1 VSACA
6 SVVSSG
12 DLQPTSSSSW
22 WSRRV
27 EAEIVGEPDPD
38 LDQVLELGWH
48 TREQIE
54 ELGQSGL
61 LTAGFEPAAIRCAC
75 QRRQRR
81 LSLPLRHR
89 LRAHTVAL
97 AAGVTALA
105 TLGLAIGAAGAGLAR
120 DCASGSALV
129 STEQAT
135 ATGQVLSR
143 CVPLAAVHE
152 HPAEVPNVLWPPA
165 PDRETGLT
173 EDQSARAALQ
183 QIEEQ
188 HLSVLH
194 EIVTTGPVAAAI
206 TGQDTAALTYLLWP
220 LQSVSSGTVPLGG
233 GVGYIDVFDADGHDV
248 LVLRH
253 HMRHEDAV
261 QLTDPRAGT
270 WKPVRRVLEGSVDE
284 DGGLVPTRW
293 GDTVV
298 YWAAA
303 VKQDGHL
310 VGVVAVGDTLP
321 QIVAQAGAQAQAA
334 VTAYSGSGALWVSSV
349 PGLAEGVGTQLVVS
363 EGDAQA
369 ALHQGR
375 TVTRT
380 LALGPYWAVERLEP
394 LSVLG
399 KPVALLGVSTP
410 RQHNE
415 GVLGLPRALAAIA
428 GSHPTQ
434 DCADVAMAATVESS
448 PEIARAT
455 YRCFSPS
462 LRDRAAAGRSEEEY
476 VAAVAA
482 AMPPSSGNVV
492 VHRLE
497 SGDLL
502 DGRKR
507 VDFLVQGRTGQL
519 RRAVAVFLDR
529 QGHLTGPAQT
539 GTSGEQDRSS
549 GSPLAPMGRMG
560 APR

>member
-1 VSACA
+1 MVAVGAVIERDRHYLLARYPHAQPENRARWTLPRAASTGTGPVAERALRDGLWNQLGVS
-6 SVVSSG
+6 VRV
-12 DLQPTSSSSW
+12 
-22 WSRRV
+22 RRQLGRFAAHPQQCLVV

-61 LTAGFEPAAIRCAC
+61 LAAGFEPAAIRCAC

-89 LRAHTVAL
+89 LRAHTVVL
-97 AAGVTALA
+97 AAGGVTALA
-105 TLGLAIGAAGAGLAR
+105 ALGLAIGAAGAGLAR

-129 STEQAT
+129 SAEQAT

-143 CVPLAAVHE
+143 CVPLAAVRE
-152 HPAEVPNVLWPPA
+152 HLAEVPNALWPPA
-165 PDRETGLT
+165 LASVRETGLT

-220 LQSVSSGTVPLGG
+220 LQSVSSGPVPLGG
-233 GVGYIDVFDADGHDV
+233 GVGYIDVFDTDGHDV

-270 WKPVRRVLEGSVDE
+270 WEPVRRVLERSVDE
-284 DGGLVPTRW
+284 DGGIVPTRW

-321 QIVAQAGAQAQAA
+321 QIVAQAGAQAQA
-334 VTAYSGSGALWVSSV
+334 
-349 PGLAEGVGTQLVVS
+349 
-363 EGDAQA
+363 
-369 ALHQGR
+369 
-375 TVTRT
+375 TVTVR
-380 LALGPYWAVERLEP
+380 WV
-394 LSVLG
+394 
-399 KPVALLGVSTP
+399 
-410 RQHNE
+410 
-415 GVLGLPRALAAIA
+415 
-428 GSHPTQ
+428 
-434 DCADVAMAATVESS
+434 
-448 PEIARAT
+448 
-455 YRCFSPS
+455 
-462 LRDRAAAGRSEEEY
+462 
-476 VAAVAA
+476 
-482 AMPPSSGNVV
+482 
-492 VHRLE
+492 
-497 SGDLL
+497 
-502 DGRKR
+502 
-507 VDFLVQGRTGQL
+507 
-519 RRAVAVFLDR
+519 RRAVGELGTRSGRGGRDATDR
-529 QGHLTGPAQT
+529 IRGRRASCAAPGADGHAHTGPRAI
-539 GTSGEQDRSS
+539 
-549 GSPLAPMGRMG
+549 LGR
-560 APR
+560 